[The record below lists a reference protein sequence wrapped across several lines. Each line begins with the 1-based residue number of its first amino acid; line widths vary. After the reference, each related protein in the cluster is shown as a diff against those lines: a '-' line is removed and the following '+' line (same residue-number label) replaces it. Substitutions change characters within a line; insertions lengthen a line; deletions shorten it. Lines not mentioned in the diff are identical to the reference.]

1 MMDYENINIEMKD
14 LPPVGGV
21 LTPGRHAGE
30 MSEANLGI
38 ETALAMQITDLQKEL
53 ELSKANAND
62 WSNRHSEAQT
72 TLRDMRYN
80 LGELLKTQIESELI
94 TNTGAKEIAELI
106 GLDLTKTVNVSGTI
120 TFSGQIE
127 ISIFDDVDEL
137 SRYDVEADVNVSYEY
152 DCLNSFDYDV
162 DSVEFEEE

>member
-1 MMDYENINIEMKD
+1 MQDFENINIEMKD

-53 ELSKANAND
+53 ELSKASASRWEENYYGERNKV
-62 WSNRHSEAQT
+62 N
-72 TLRDMRYN
+72 TLEQVLPKMVSD
-80 LGELLKTQIESELI
+80 ELI
-94 TNTGAKEIAELI
+94 TNTGAKEIADI
-106 GLDLTKTVNVSGTI
+106 FGLEITKSVNVSGTI

-127 ISIFDDVDEL
+127 ISIFDDVDDL
-137 SRYDVEADVNVSYEY
+137 SRYELDADVNVSYSY
-152 DCLNSFDYDV
+152 DSLSNFDYDL
-162 DSVEFEEE
+162 DSVEFEED

>member
-1 MMDYENINIEMKD
+1 MMDYENVEFKD
-14 LPPVGGV
+14 LPPVSGV

-72 TLRDMRYN
+72 TLRDIRYN
-80 LGELLKTQIESELI
+80 LGELLKSQIESELV
-94 TNTGAKEIAELI
+94 TNTGAKEIAELVGI
-106 GLDLTKTVNVSGTI
+106 ELTKSVNVSGSI
-120 TFSGQIE
+120 NFSGQIE
-127 ISIFDDVDEL
+127 ISIFEDTDEL
-137 SRYDVEADVNVSYEY
+137 SRYELDADVNVSYGY
-152 DCLNSFDYDV
+152 DALDNFDYDL
-162 DSVEFEEE
+162 DNVEFEED